1 MKFITDENLGIQ
13 IPKYL
18 KDLGL
23 DVISA
28 IEVALNKPD
37 SDILDIANKENR
49 ILLTM
54 DKDFGELVFKEKLV
68 HFGVILL
75 RLKDESVENKKKV
88 LLRAIKSGKNFKR
101 KFTRIRD

>member
-18 KDLGL
+18 KSLGY
-23 DVISA
+23 DVISV
-28 IEVALNKPD
+28 IEVALSKPD
-37 SDILDIANKENR
+37 TDILTIANKENR
-49 ILLTM
+49 ILLTT
-54 DKDFGELVFKEKLV
+54 DKDFGELVFKEKLI
-68 HFGVILL
+68 HNGVILL

-88 LLRAIKSGKNFKR
+88 LLRELKSGKEFEG

>member
-1 MKFITDENLGIQ
+1 MRFITDENLGVKV
-13 IPKYL
+13 PEFL
-18 KDLGL
+18 RSLGY

-28 IEVALNKPD
+28 TEVALSKPD
-37 SDILDIANKENR
+37 IDILNLANKENR
-49 ILLTM
+49 ILVTS

-68 HFGVILL
+68 HEGVILL

-88 LLRAIKSGKNFKR
+88 LLRELKSGKDFKR